1 MEFADKVV
9 IVTGG
14 GQGMG
19 EKIAMTFA
27 KEGASVAVLD
37 LNLDTAKAVA
47 DQIKADGGKSLAI
60 KTDVGKKAEV
70 DAAIKQVLDT
80 FGTVDILVNNAG
92 FVYAKPSKFWQEDEE
107 YWNKVID
114 CCYKGVM
121 FCCNAVLPTMMEKKS
136 GKIVSIASDAAKVGQ
151 SGQTVYSG
159 AKGAVVAFSKG
170 LAKEVARYGININC
184 VSPGATRTP
193 AFAKMTPEMQSKIS
207 DSYLFKR
214 VAEPEDIANTVVFL
228 ASSKSCYMTGQ
239 NLSVSSGY
247 TMIG

>member
-27 KEGASVAVLD
+27 KEGASVVVLD

-193 AFAKMTPEMQSKIS
+193 AFAQMTPEMQSKIS

-214 VAEPEDIANTVVFL
+214 VAEPEDIANAVVFL
-228 ASSKSCYMTGQ
+228 ASSKSSYMTGQ

>member
-1 MEFADKVV
+1 MEFSDKVV

-80 FGTVDILVNNAG
+80 LGTVDILVNNAG

-107 YWNKVID
+107 Y
-114 CCYKGVM
+114 
-121 FCCNAVLPTMMEKKS
+121 
-136 GKIVSIASDAAKVGQ
+136 
-151 SGQTVYSG
+151 
-159 AKGAVVAFSKG
+159 
-170 LAKEVARYGININC
+170 
-184 VSPGATRTP
+184 
-193 AFAKMTPEMQSKIS
+193 
-207 DSYLFKR
+207 
-214 VAEPEDIANTVVFL
+214 
-228 ASSKSCYMTGQ
+228 
-239 NLSVSSGY
+239 
-247 TMIG
+247 

>member
-170 LAKEVARYGININC
+170 LAKEVARYGINVNC

-193 AFAKMTPEMQSKIS
+193 AFAQMTPEMQSKIS

-214 VAEPEDIANTVVFL
+214 VAEPEDIANAVVFL

>member
-1 MEFADKVV
+1 MEFSDKVV

-114 CCYKGVM
+114 CCFKGVM

-193 AFAKMTPEMQSKIS
+193 AFAQMTPEMQSKIS

-214 VAEPEDIANTVVFL
+214 VAEPEDIANAVAFL

>member
-27 KEGASVAVLD
+27 KEGASVALLD

-193 AFAKMTPEMQSKIS
+193 AFAQMTPEMQSKIS

-214 VAEPEDIANTVVFL
+214 VAEPEDIANAVVFL

>member
-19 EKIAMTFA
+19 EKIALTFA

-47 DQIKADGGKSLAI
+47 DQIKADGGKSMAI

-193 AFAKMTPEMQSKIS
+193 AFAHMTPEMQSKIS

-214 VAEPEDIANTVVFL
+214 VAEPEDIANAVVFL